1 MNKICIFAIIQQ
13 KSFLFFMKVPQ
24 MSNSDPL
31 ARRSQSA
38 SPYLESGVKEKNGR
52 KISFLLAA
60 TNSGCGKTTLT
71 IGILRALKRKGI
83 AVRPFK
89 CGPDYID
96 TQYHRMA
103 SGVESVNLDV
113 RFTTSEHLREVFSR
127 YSRDMNVVEGVM
139 GLFDGYDRHHGSSA
153 EIASILN
160 IPVVI
165 IINARSMAYSA
176 AAIIHGFKNL
186 RTDIHIAGVIFNQ
199 VGSERHAT
207 FLRQA
212 CADTHTLCLG
222 CIPRIPEME
231 IPSRHLGL
239 SLDNEQRI
247 ESLIQLAADAVEK
260 HLNWEPIMKMEAP
273 SPPPRGEESEK
284 REVKNEKCHLDGN
297 SSLLIPHSSLL
308 IPHSSLS
315 ISIAQDSAFNF
326 TYLENIDQLKALGT
340 ITFFSPLIDKQLPP
354 STHLLYLPGGYPE
367 FFLPQ
372 LSSNRSMLESIHNYI
387 ENGGHCLAECG
398 GMMYLCTNI
407 IGMDGKTYPMV
418 NILHQTATLQS
429 MKLHLG
435 YREWKG
441 TTSDGTPYLF
451 HGHEFHYSHI
461 VEEESLARRSQSQP
475 HPSHTPIYI
484 YKNLRASYIHIYWGD
499 KDLLQL
505 WR

>member
-1 MNKICIFAIIQQ
+1 
-13 KSFLFFMKVPQ
+13 

-31 ARRSQSA
+31 AQRSQSVSFPFETGA
-38 SPYLESGVKEKNGR
+38 KKQSDR

-71 IGILRALKRKGI
+71 IGILRALHRKGI

-103 SGVESVNLDV
+103 SGVESVNLDA
-113 RFTTSEHLREVFSR
+113 RFTTAEHLREVFSH
-127 YSRDMNVVEGVM
+127 YSRDVNVVEGVM

-153 EIASILN
+153 EIASILG
-160 IPVVI
+160 IPVII

-176 AAIIHGFKNL
+176 AGIIHGFKTL

-199 VGSERHAT
+199 VGSERHAS

-212 CADTHTLCLG
+212 CEDTHTLCLG

-260 HLNWEPIMKMEAP
+260 HLDWEQMMKMEVPSNRAP
-273 SPPPRGEESEK
+273 SQPPRGEEKAIRTVIHSPSGETEGGF
-284 REVKNEKCHLDGN
+284 EVGRGLGLH
-297 SSLLIPHSSLL
+297 
-308 IPHSSLS
+308 
-315 ISIAQDSAFNF
+315 ISIARDSAFNF
-326 TYLENIDQLKALGT
+326 TYLENIDRLKALGPV
-340 ITFFSPLIDKQLPP
+340 TFFSPLTDKQIPP

-367 FFLPQ
+367 FFLSQ
-372 LSSNRSMLESIHNYI
+372 LSSNHSMLESIRNFI
-387 ENGGHCLAECG
+387 ENGGRCLAECG
-398 GMMYLCTNI
+398 GMMYLCSNI
-407 IGMDGKTYPMV
+407 IGMDGNTYPMANV
-418 NILHQTATLQS
+418 LHQTATLQG

-441 TTSDGTPYLF
+441 ITSDGTPYLF

-461 VEEESLARRSQSQP
+461 VEEEP
-475 HPSHTPIYI
+475 HTHPSHPPIYI

>member
-1 MNKICIFAIIQQ
+1 
-13 KSFLFFMKVPQ
+13 MKVPQ
-24 MSNSDPL
+24 MSNSDPI

-38 SPYLESGVKEKNGR
+38 SPYQESGAKEQSGR
-52 KISFLLAA
+52 TISFLLAA

-71 IGILRALKRKGI
+71 IGILRALQRKGI

-113 RFTTSEHLREVFSR
+113 RFTSSEHLREVFSR
-127 YSRDMNVVEGVM
+127 YSRDVNVVEGVM
-139 GLFDGYDRHHGSSA
+139 GLFDGYDRHHGSTA

-176 AAIIHGFKNL
+176 AAIIHGFKTL

-260 HLNWEPIMKMEAP
+260 HLNWEPIIP
-273 SPPPRGEESEK
+273 HSSLITPHYSLLIP
-284 REVKNEKCHLDGN
+284 H
-297 SSLLIPHSSLL
+297 SSLLTPHSSLLTPHSSLL

-340 ITFFSPLIDKQLPP
+340 ITFFSPLTDKQLPP

-387 ENGGHCLAECG
+387 ENGGRCLAECG

-461 VEEESLARRSQSQP
+461 VEEESLARQSQSQP

>member
-1 MNKICIFAIIQQ
+1 
-13 KSFLFFMKVPQ
+13 
-24 MSNSDPL
+24 MSNTDPL
-31 ARRSQSA
+31 ARQSQLA
-38 SPYLESGVKEKNGR
+38 SPSFETGAKEQSGR

-71 IGILRALKRKGI
+71 IGILRALQRKGI

-103 SGVESVNLDV
+103 SGVESVNLDA
-113 RFTTSEHLREVFSR
+113 RFTTAEHLREVFSR
-127 YSRDMNVVEGVM
+127 YSQDVNVVEGVM

-153 EIASILN
+153 EIASILG
-160 IPVVI
+160 IPVII

-176 AAIIHGFKNL
+176 AAIIHGFKTL

-199 VGSERHAT
+199 VGSERHAS

-212 CADTHTLCLG
+212 CEDTHTLCLG

-260 HLNWEPIMKMEAP
+260 HLDWEPMMKMVAP
-273 SPPPRGEESEK
+273 SQPPRGEEK
-284 REVKNEKCHLDGN
+284 AIRMATLPLGGAGGGLH
-297 SSLLIPHSSLL
+297 
-308 IPHSSLS
+308 
-315 ISIAQDSAFNF
+315 ISIARDSAFNF
-326 TYLENIDQLKALGT
+326 TYLENIDRLKALGPV
-340 ITFFSPLIDKQLPP
+340 TFFSPLTNKQIPP

-372 LSSNRSMLESIHNYI
+372 LSSNHSMLESIRNFI
-387 ENGGHCLAECG
+387 ENGGRCLAECG
-398 GMMYLCTNI
+398 GMMYLCANI
-407 IGMDGKTYPMV
+407 IGMDGKTYPMA
-418 NILHQTATLQS
+418 NILHQPATLQG

-461 VEEESLARRSQSQP
+461 VEEEP
-475 HPSHTPIYI
+475 HTNPSHPPIYI
-484 YKNLRASYIHIYWGD
+484 YKKIRASYIHIYWGD

>member
-1 MNKICIFAIIQQ
+1 
-13 KSFLFFMKVPQ
+13 

-31 ARRSQSA
+31 AQRSQSVSFPFETGA
-38 SPYLESGVKEKNGR
+38 KKQSDR

-71 IGILRALKRKGI
+71 IGILRVLQRKGI

-103 SGVESVNLDV
+103 SGVESVNLDA
-113 RFTTSEHLREVFSR
+113 RFTTAEHLREVFSR
-127 YSRDMNVVEGVM
+127 YSRDVNVVEGVM

-153 EIASILN
+153 EIASILG
-160 IPVVI
+160 IPVII

-176 AAIIHGFKNL
+176 AGIIHGFKTL

-199 VGSERHAT
+199 VGSERHAS

-212 CADTHTLCLG
+212 CEDTHTLCLG

-260 HLNWEPIMKMEAP
+260 HLDWEQTPLQLKAP
-273 SPPPRGEESEK
+273 SRPPRGEEK
-284 REVKNEKCHLDGN
+284 AIRMATLPLGGAGGGLH
-297 SSLLIPHSSLL
+297 
-308 IPHSSLS
+308 
-315 ISIAQDSAFNF
+315 ISIARDSAFNF
-326 TYLENIDQLKALGT
+326 TYLENIDRLKALGPV
-340 ITFFSPLIDKQLPP
+340 TFFSLLTDKQIPP

-367 FFLPQ
+367 FFLSQ
-372 LSSNRSMLESIHNYI
+372 LSSNHSMLESIHNFI
-387 ENGGHCLAECG
+387 ENGGRCLAECG
-398 GMMYLCTNI
+398 GMMYLCANI
-407 IGMDGKTYPMV
+407 VGMDGKTYPMANV
-418 NILHQTATLQS
+418 LHQTATLQG

-461 VEEESLARRSQSQP
+461 VEEEP
-475 HPSHTPIYI
+475 HTNPSHPPIYI

-499 KDLLQL
+499 KDLQQL

>member
-1 MNKICIFAIIQQ
+1 
-13 KSFLFFMKVPQ
+13 MKVPQ

-31 ARRSQSA
+31 AQRSQSA
-38 SPYLESGVKEKNGR
+38 SPYLESGAKEKSGR
-52 KISFLLAA
+52 TISFLLAA

-71 IGILRALKRKGI
+71 IGILRALQRKGI

-113 RFTTSEHLREVFSR
+113 RFTSSEHLREVFSR
-127 YSRDMNVVEGVM
+127 YSRDVNVVEGVM

-176 AAIIHGFKNL
+176 AAIIHGFKTL
-186 RTDIHIAGVIFNQ
+186 RTDIQIAGVIFNQ

-260 HLNWEPIMKMEAP
+260 HLNWEPITP
-273 SPPPRGEESEK
+273 
-284 REVKNEKCHLDGN
+284 H
-297 SSLLIPHSSLL
+297 SSLLTPHSSLLTPHSSLL
-308 IPHSSLS
+308 IPHSSLL

-340 ITFFSPLIDKQLPP
+340 ITFFSPLTDKQLPP

>member
-1 MNKICIFAIIQQ
+1 
-13 KSFLFFMKVPQ
+13 

-31 ARRSQSA
+31 AQRSQSVSFPFETGA
-38 SPYLESGVKEKNGR
+38 KKQSDR

-71 IGILRALKRKGI
+71 IGILRVLQRKGI

-103 SGVESVNLDV
+103 SGVESVNLDA
-113 RFTTSEHLREVFSR
+113 RFTTAEHLREVFSR
-127 YSRDMNVVEGVM
+127 YSRDVNVVEGVM

-153 EIASILN
+153 EIASILG
-160 IPVVI
+160 IPVII

-176 AAIIHGFKNL
+176 AGIIHGFKTL

-199 VGSERHAT
+199 VGSERHAS

-212 CADTHTLCLG
+212 CEDTHTLCLG

-247 ESLIQLAADAVEK
+247 ESLIHLAADAVEK
-260 HLNWEPIMKMEAP
+260 HLDWEQMMKMEAP
-273 SPPPRGEESEK
+273 SQPPRGEEK
-284 REVKNEKCHLDGN
+284 AIRMATLPLGGVGGGLH
-297 SSLLIPHSSLL
+297 
-308 IPHSSLS
+308 
-315 ISIAQDSAFNF
+315 ISIARDSAFNF
-326 TYLENIDQLKALGT
+326 TYLENIDRLKALGPV
-340 ITFFSPLIDKQLPP
+340 TFFSLLTDKQIPP

-367 FFLPQ
+367 FFLSQ
-372 LSSNRSMLESIHNYI
+372 LSSNHSMLESIHNFI
-387 ENGGHCLAECG
+387 ENGGRCLAECG
-398 GMMYLCTNI
+398 GMMYLCANI
-407 IGMDGKTYPMV
+407 VGMDGKTYPMANV
-418 NILHQTATLQS
+418 LHQTATLQG

-441 TTSDGTPYLF
+441 ITSDGTPYLF

-461 VEEESLARRSQSQP
+461 VEEEP
-475 HPSHTPIYI
+475 HTNPSHPPIYI

-499 KDLLQL
+499 KDLQQL

>member
-1 MNKICIFAIIQQ
+1 
-13 KSFLFFMKVPQ
+13 
-24 MSNSDPL
+24 MSNSDSL
-31 ARRSQSA
+31 ARRSQPA
-38 SPYLESGVKEKNGR
+38 SPFFETGAKEQSGR

-71 IGILRALKRKGI
+71 IGILRALQRKGI

-103 SGVESVNLDV
+103 SGVESVNLDA
-113 RFTTSEHLREVFSR
+113 RFTTAEHLREVFSH
-127 YSRDMNVVEGVM
+127 YSRDVNVVEGVM
-139 GLFDGYDRHHGSSA
+139 GLFDGYDRNHGSSA
-153 EIASILN
+153 EIASILG
-160 IPVVI
+160 IPVI
-165 IINARSMAYSA
+165 LIINARSMAYSA
-176 AAIIHGFKNL
+176 AAIIHGFKTL

-199 VGSERHAT
+199 VGSERHAS

-212 CADTHTLCLG
+212 CEDTHTLCLG
-222 CIPRIPEME
+222 CIARIPEME

-260 HLNWEPIMKMEAP
+260 HLDWEQMMKMVAP
-273 SPPPRGEESEK
+273 STLKAPLRLPRGGGFPS
-284 REVKNEKCHLDGN
+284 RWLSPPLGEVGRGLGLH
-297 SSLLIPHSSLL
+297 
-308 IPHSSLS
+308 
-315 ISIAQDSAFNF
+315 ISIARDSAFNF
-326 TYLENIDQLKALGT
+326 TYLENIDQLKALGPV
-340 ITFFSPLIDKQLPP
+340 TFFSPLTDKQIPP

-372 LSSNRSMLESIHNYI
+372 LSSNHSMLESIHNFI
-387 ENGGHCLAECG
+387 ENGGRCLAECG
-398 GMMYLCTNI
+398 GMMYLCSNI
-407 IGMDGKTYPMV
+407 IGMDGKTYPMA
-418 NILHQTATLQS
+418 NILHQTATLQG

-461 VEEESLARRSQSQP
+461 VEEEP
-475 HPSHTPIYI
+475 HNHPTHPPIYI

>member
-1 MNKICIFAIIQQ
+1 
-13 KSFLFFMKVPQ
+13 
-24 MSNSDPL
+24 MSNSDPI

-38 SPYLESGVKEKNGR
+38 SPSFETGVEEQSDK

-71 IGILRALKRKGI
+71 IGILRALQRKGI

-103 SGVESVNLDV
+103 SGVESVNLDA
-113 RFTTSEHLREVFSR
+113 RFTTAEHLREVFSR
-127 YSRDMNVVEGVM
+127 YSRDVNVVEGVM

-153 EIASILN
+153 EIASILG
-160 IPVVI
+160 IPVII

-176 AAIIHGFKNL
+176 AGIIHGFKTL

-199 VGSERHAT
+199 VGSERHAS

-212 CADTHTLCLG
+212 CEDTHTLCLG

-247 ESLIQLAADAVEK
+247 ESLIQFAADAVEK
-260 HLNWEPIMKMEAP
+260 HLDWEQMMKMEAP
-273 SPPPRGEESEK
+273 SQPPRGEEK
-284 REVKNEKCHLDGN
+284 AIRTATLPLGGAGGGLH
-297 SSLLIPHSSLL
+297 
-308 IPHSSLS
+308 
-315 ISIAQDSAFNF
+315 ISIARDSAFNF
-326 TYLENIDQLKALGT
+326 TYLENIDQLKALGPV
-340 ITFFSPLIDKQLPP
+340 TFFSPLTDKQIPP

-372 LSSNRSMLESIHNYI
+372 LSSNHSMLESIHNFI
-387 ENGGHCLAECG
+387 ENGGRCLAECG
-398 GMMYLCTNI
+398 GMMYLCSNI
-407 IGMDGKTYPMV
+407 IGMDGNTYPMANV
-418 NILHQTATLQS
+418 LHQTATLQG

-441 TTSDGTPYLF
+441 ITSDGTPYLF

-461 VEEESLARRSQSQP
+461 VEEEP
-475 HPSHTPIYI
+475 HTHPTHPPIYI

>member
-1 MNKICIFAIIQQ
+1 
-13 KSFLFFMKVPQ
+13 

-31 ARRSQSA
+31 AQRSQSA
-38 SPYLESGVKEKNGR
+38 SPSFETGAKEQSDR

-71 IGILRALKRKGI
+71 IGILRALHRKGI

-103 SGVESVNLDV
+103 SGVESVNLDA
-113 RFTTSEHLREVFSR
+113 RFTTAEHLREVFSR
-127 YSRDMNVVEGVM
+127 YSRDVNVVEGVM

-153 EIASILN
+153 EIASILG
-160 IPVVI
+160 IPVII
-165 IINARSMAYSA
+165 IINARSLAYSA
-176 AAIIHGFKNL
+176 AGIIHGFKTL

-199 VGSERHAT
+199 VGSERHAS

-212 CADTHTLCLG
+212 CEDTHTLCLG

-260 HLNWEPIMKMEAP
+260 HLDWETMMKMEAP
-273 SPPPRGEESEK
+273 SNRAPSQPPRGEEKAIRMVIHSPSGETEGGF
-284 REVKNEKCHLDGN
+284 EVGRGLGLH
-297 SSLLIPHSSLL
+297 
-308 IPHSSLS
+308 
-315 ISIAQDSAFNF
+315 ISIARDSAFNF
-326 TYLENIDQLKALGT
+326 TYLENIDRLKALGPV
-340 ITFFSPLIDKQLPP
+340 TFFSPLTDKQIPP

-367 FFLPQ
+367 FFLSQ
-372 LSSNRSMLESIHNYI
+372 LSSNHSMLESIRNFI
-387 ENGGHCLAECG
+387 ENGGRCLAECG
-398 GMMYLCTNI
+398 GMMYLCSNI
-407 IGMDGKTYPMV
+407 IGMDGNTYPMANV
-418 NILHQTATLQS
+418 LHQTATLQG

-441 TTSDGTPYLF
+441 ITSDGTPYLF

-461 VEEESLARRSQSQP
+461 VEEEPQN
-475 HPSHTPIYI
+475 HPAHPPIYI

>member
-1 MNKICIFAIIQQ
+1 
-13 KSFLFFMKVPQ
+13 

-31 ARRSQSA
+31 AQRSQPA
-38 SPYLESGVKEKNGR
+38 SFHFETGAKKQSDR

-71 IGILRALKRKGI
+71 IGILRALHRKGI

-103 SGVESVNLDV
+103 SGVESVNLDA
-113 RFTTSEHLREVFSR
+113 RFTTAEHLREVFSH
-127 YSRDMNVVEGVM
+127 YSGDVNVVEGVM
-139 GLFDGYDRHHGSSA
+139 GLFDGYDRYHGSSA
-153 EIASILN
+153 EIASILG
-160 IPVVI
+160 IPVII

-176 AAIIHGFKNL
+176 AGIIHGFKTL

-199 VGSERHAT
+199 VGSERHAS

-212 CADTHTLCLG
+212 CEDTHTLCLG

-247 ESLIQLAADAVEK
+247 ESLIHLAADAVEK
-260 HLNWEPIMKMEAP
+260 HLDWEQAP
-273 SPPPRGEESEK
+273 LQLKAPLRLPRGGG
-284 REVKNEKCHLDGN
+284 L
-297 SSLLIPHSSLL
+297 SSGWNN
-308 IPHSSLS
+308 SSLS
-315 ISIAQDSAFNF
+315 ISIARDSAFNF
-326 TYLENIDQLKALGT
+326 TYLENIDRLKALGPV
-340 ITFFSPLIDKQLPP
+340 TFFSLLTDKQIPP

-367 FFLPQ
+367 FFLSQ
-372 LSSNRSMLESIHNYI
+372 LSSNHSMLESIHNFI
-387 ENGGHCLAECG
+387 ENGGRCLAECG
-398 GMMYLCTNI
+398 GMMYLCSNI
-407 IGMDGKTYPMV
+407 IGMDGNTYPMANV
-418 NILHQTATLQS
+418 LHQTATLQG

-441 TTSDGTPYLF
+441 ITSDGTPYLF

-461 VEEESLARRSQSQP
+461 VEEEP
-475 HPSHTPIYI
+475 HTNPSHPPIYI

>member
-1 MNKICIFAIIQQ
+1 
-13 KSFLFFMKVPQ
+13 MKVPQ
-24 MSNSDPL
+24 MSNSDPR

-38 SPYLESGVKEKNGR
+38 SPYLESGAKEKSGR
-52 KISFLLAA
+52 TISFLLAA

-71 IGILRALKRKGI
+71 IGILRALQRKGI

-113 RFTTSEHLREVFSR
+113 RFTSSEHLREVFSR
-127 YSRDMNVVEGVM
+127 YSRDVNVVEGVM

-176 AAIIHGFKNL
+176 AAIIHGFKTL

-260 HLNWEPIMKMEAP
+260 HLNWEPIIP
-273 SPPPRGEESEK
+273 
-284 REVKNEKCHLDGN
+284 H
-297 SSLLIPHSSLL
+297 SSLLTPHYSLL

-354 STHLLYLPGGYPE
+354 STNLLYLPGGYPE

-372 LSSNRSMLESIHNYI
+372 LSSNRSMLESIHNFI
-387 ENGGHCLAECG
+387 ENGGRCLAECG
-398 GMMYLCTNI
+398 GMMYLCSNI

-418 NILHQTATLQS
+418 NILHQTATLQN

>member
-1 MNKICIFAIIQQ
+1 
-13 KSFLFFMKVPQ
+13 
-24 MSNSDPL
+24 MSNSDPI

-38 SPYLESGVKEKNGR
+38 SPSFETGVEEQSDK

-71 IGILRALKRKGI
+71 IGILRALQRKGI

-103 SGVESVNLDV
+103 SGVESVNLDA
-113 RFTTSEHLREVFSR
+113 RFTTAEHLREVFSR
-127 YSRDMNVVEGVM
+127 YSRDVNVVEGVM

-153 EIASILN
+153 EIASILG
-160 IPVVI
+160 IPVII

-176 AAIIHGFKNL
+176 AGIIHGFKTL

-199 VGSERHAT
+199 VGSERHAS

-212 CADTHTLCLG
+212 CEDTHTLCLG

-247 ESLIQLAADAVEK
+247 ESLIQLASDAVEK
-260 HLNWEPIMKMEAP
+260 HLDWE
-273 SPPPRGEESEK
+273 R
-284 REVKNEKCHLDGN
+284 NN
-297 SSLLIPHSSLL
+297 SSLL

-315 ISIAQDSAFNF
+315 ISIARDSAFNF
-326 TYLENIDQLKALGT
+326 TYLENIDQLKALGPV
-340 ITFFSPLIDKQLPP
+340 TFFSPLTDKQIPP

-372 LSSNRSMLESIHNYI
+372 LSSNHSMLESIHNFI
-387 ENGGHCLAECG
+387 ENGGRCLAECG
-398 GMMYLCTNI
+398 GMMYLCSNI
-407 IGMDGKTYPMV
+407 IGMDGNTYPMANV
-418 NILHQTATLQS
+418 LHQTATLQG

-441 TTSDGTPYLF
+441 ITSDGTPYLF

-461 VEEESLARRSQSQP
+461 VEEEP
-475 HPSHTPIYI
+475 HTHPTHPPIYI

>member
-1 MNKICIFAIIQQ
+1 
-13 KSFLFFMKVPQ
+13 
-24 MSNSDPL
+24 MSNSDPI

-38 SPYLESGVKEKNGR
+38 SPSFETGVEEQSDK

-71 IGILRALKRKGI
+71 IGILRALQRKGI

-103 SGVESVNLDV
+103 SGVESVNLDA
-113 RFTTSEHLREVFSR
+113 RFTTAEHLREVFSR
-127 YSRDMNVVEGVM
+127 YSRDVNVVEGVM

-153 EIASILN
+153 EIASILG
-160 IPVVI
+160 IPVII

-176 AAIIHGFKNL
+176 AGIIHGFKTL

-199 VGSERHAT
+199 VGSERHAS

-212 CADTHTLCLG
+212 CEDTHTLCLG

-247 ESLIQLAADAVEK
+247 ESIIQLTADAVEK
-260 HLNWEPIMKMEAP
+260 HLDWEQMVAP
-273 SPPPRGEESEK
+273 SNLKAPLRLPRGGG
-284 REVKNEKCHLDGN
+284 L
-297 SSLLIPHSSLL
+297 SSGWNNSSLL

-315 ISIAQDSAFNF
+315 ISIARDSAFNF
-326 TYLENIDQLKALGT
+326 TYLENIDRFKALGPV
-340 ITFFSPLIDKQLPP
+340 TFFSPLTDKQIPP

-372 LSSNRSMLESIHNYI
+372 LCSNHSMLESIRNFI
-387 ENGGHCLAECG
+387 ENGGRCLAECG
-398 GMMYLCTNI
+398 GMMYLCANI
-407 IGMDGKTYPMV
+407 IGMDGKTYPMANV
-418 NILHQTATLQS
+418 LHQTATLQG

-461 VEEESLARRSQSQP
+461 VEEEAHT
-475 HPSHTPIYI
+475 HPTWNMSSP
-484 YKNLRASYIHIYWGD
+484 SP
-499 KDLLQL
+499 LLSFQK
-505 WR
+505 

>member
-1 MNKICIFAIIQQ
+1 
-13 KSFLFFMKVPQ
+13 

-31 ARRSQSA
+31 ARQSQLV
-38 SPYLESGVKEKNGR
+38 SPSFETGAKEQSGR

-71 IGILRALKRKGI
+71 IGILRALQRKGI

-103 SGVESVNLDV
+103 SGVESVNLDA
-113 RFTTSEHLREVFSR
+113 RFTTAEHLREVFSH
-127 YSRDMNVVEGVM
+127 YSRDVNVVEGVM

-153 EIASILN
+153 EIASILG
-160 IPVVI
+160 IPVII

-176 AAIIHGFKNL
+176 AAIIHGFKTL

-199 VGSERHAT
+199 VGSERHAS

-212 CADTHTLCLG
+212 CEDTHTLCLG

-239 SLDNEQRI
+239 SLDNEQHI

-260 HLNWEPIMKMEAP
+260 HLDWEPMMKMEAP
-273 SPPPRGEESEK
+273 LQLPRGEEK
-284 REVKNEKCHLDGN
+284 VIRMATLPLGGAGRGLH
-297 SSLLIPHSSLL
+297 
-308 IPHSSLS
+308 
-315 ISIAQDSAFNF
+315 ISIARDSAFNF
-326 TYLENIDQLKALGT
+326 TYLENIDRLKALGPV
-340 ITFFSPLIDKQLPP
+340 TFFSPLTDKQIPP

-372 LSSNRSMLESIHNYI
+372 LSSNHSMLESIRNFI
-387 ENGGHCLAECG
+387 ENGGRCLAECG
-398 GMMYLCTNI
+398 GMMYLCSNI
-407 IGMDGKTYPMV
+407 IGMDGKNYPMANV
-418 NILHQTATLQS
+418 LHQTATLQG

-441 TTSDGTPYLF
+441 NTSDGTPYLF

-461 VEEESLARRSQSQP
+461 VEEEP
-475 HPSHTPIYI
+475 HTHPSHPPIYI
-484 YKNLRASYIHIYWGD
+484 YKNLRASY
-499 KDLLQL
+499 
-505 WR
+505 

>member
-1 MNKICIFAIIQQ
+1 
-13 KSFLFFMKVPQ
+13 

-31 ARRSQSA
+31 AQRSQSVSFPFETGA
-38 SPYLESGVKEKNGR
+38 KKQSDR

-71 IGILRALKRKGI
+71 IGILRVLQRKGI

-103 SGVESVNLDV
+103 SGVESVNLDA
-113 RFTTSEHLREVFSR
+113 RFTTAEHLREVFSR
-127 YSRDMNVVEGVM
+127 YSRDVNVVEGVM

-153 EIASILN
+153 EIASILG
-160 IPVVI
+160 IPVI
-165 IINARSMAYSA
+165 LIINARSMAYSA
-176 AAIIHGFKNL
+176 AAIIHGFKTL

-199 VGSERHAT
+199 VGSERHAS

-212 CADTHTLCLG
+212 CEDTHTLCLG

-247 ESLIQLAADAVEK
+247 ESFIQLAADAVEK
-260 HLNWEPIMKMEAP
+260 HLDWEQMVAP
-273 SPPPRGEESEK
+273 SNLKAPLRLPRGGG
-284 REVKNEKCHLDGN
+284 L
-297 SSLLIPHSSLL
+297 SSGWNNSSLL

-315 ISIAQDSAFNF
+315 ISIARDSAFNF
-326 TYLENIDQLKALGT
+326 TYLENIDRLKALGPV
-340 ITFFSPLIDKQLPP
+340 TFFSLLTDKQIPP

-367 FFLPQ
+367 FFLSQ
-372 LSSNRSMLESIHNYI
+372 LSSNHSMLESIHNFI
-387 ENGGHCLAECG
+387 ENGGRCLAECG
-398 GMMYLCTNI
+398 GMMYLCSNI
-407 IGMDGKTYPMV
+407 IGMDGNTYPMANV
-418 NILHQTATLQS
+418 LHQTATLQG

-441 TTSDGTPYLF
+441 ITSDGTPYLF

-461 VEEESLARRSQSQP
+461 AEEEP
-475 HPSHTPIYI
+475 HTNPSHPPIYI

>member
-1 MNKICIFAIIQQ
+1 
-13 KSFLFFMKVPQ
+13 

-31 ARRSQSA
+31 AQRSQLA
-38 SPYLESGVKEKNGR
+38 SPSFENGAKEQSSR

-71 IGILRALKRKGI
+71 IGILRALQRKGI
-83 AVRPFK
+83 AVQPFK

-103 SGVESVNLDV
+103 SGVESVNLDA
-113 RFTTSEHLREVFSR
+113 RFTTAEHLREVFSH
-127 YSRDMNVVEGVM
+127 YSRDVNVVEGVM

-153 EIASILN
+153 EIASILG
-160 IPVVI
+160 IPIII

-176 AAIIHGFKNL
+176 AAIIHGFKTL
-186 RTDIHIAGVIFNQ
+186 HTDIQIAGVIFNH
-199 VGSERHAT
+199 VGSERHAS

-212 CADTHTLCLG
+212 CEDTRTLCLG

-239 SLDNEQRI
+239 SLDNEKHI

-260 HLNWEPIMKMEAP
+260 HLDWELMMKNDFSFGYQPDVFP
-273 SPPPRGEESEK
+273 SPSGEPGGIAS
-284 REVKNEKCHLDGN
+284 R
-297 SSLLIPHSSLL
+297 STPHA
-308 IPHSSLS
+308 PHS
-315 ISIAQDSAFNF
+315 ISIARDSAFNF
-326 TYLENIDQLKALGT
+326 IYLENIDRLKALGPV
-340 ITFFSPLIDKQLPP
+340 TFFSPLTDKQLPP

-372 LSSNRSMLESIHNYI
+372 LSSNQSMLESIRNFI
-387 ENGGHCLAECG
+387 EDGGRCLAECG
-398 GMMYLCTNI
+398 GMMYLCSNI
-407 IGMDGKTYPMV
+407 VGMDGKTYPMV
-418 NILHQTATLQS
+418 NILHQTATLQD

-441 TTSDGTPYLF
+441 TTSDGNPYLF

-461 VEEESLARRSQSQP
+461 VEEEP
-475 HPSHTPIYI
+475 HTHSSHPPIYI

-505 WR
+505 WQ

>member
-1 MNKICIFAIIQQ
+1 
-13 KSFLFFMKVPQ
+13 
-24 MSNSDPL
+24 MSNSDPI

-38 SPYLESGVKEKNGR
+38 SPSFETGVEEQSDK

-71 IGILRALKRKGI
+71 IGILRALQRKGI

-103 SGVESVNLDV
+103 SGVESVNLDA
-113 RFTTSEHLREVFSR
+113 RFTTAEHLREVFSR
-127 YSRDMNVVEGVM
+127 YSRDVNVVEGVM

-153 EIASILN
+153 EIASILG
-160 IPVVI
+160 IPVII

-176 AAIIHGFKNL
+176 AGIIHGFKTL

-199 VGSERHAT
+199 VGSERHAS

-212 CADTHTLCLG
+212 CEDTHTLCLG

-247 ESLIQLAADAVEK
+247 ESIIQLTADAVEK
-260 HLNWEPIMKMEAP
+260 HLDWEQMVAP
-273 SPPPRGEESEK
+273 SNLKAPLRLPRGGG
-284 REVKNEKCHLDGN
+284 L
-297 SSLLIPHSSLL
+297 SSGWNNSSLL

-315 ISIAQDSAFNF
+315 ISIARDSAFNF
-326 TYLENIDQLKALGT
+326 TYLENIDRFKALGPV
-340 ITFFSPLIDKQLPP
+340 TFFSPLTDKQIPP

-372 LSSNRSMLESIHNYI
+372 LCSNHSMLESIRNFI
-387 ENGGHCLAECG
+387 ENGGRCLAECG
-398 GMMYLCTNI
+398 GMMYLCANI
-407 IGMDGKTYPMV
+407 IGMDGKTYPMANV
-418 NILHQTATLQS
+418 LHQTATLQG

-461 VEEESLARRSQSQP
+461 VEEEA
-475 HPSHTPIYI
+475 HTNPSHQPIYI

>member
-1 MNKICIFAIIQQ
+1 
-13 KSFLFFMKVPQ
+13 
-24 MSNSDPL
+24 MSNSDPI

-38 SPYLESGVKEKNGR
+38 SPSFETGVEEQSDK

-71 IGILRALKRKGI
+71 IGILRALQRKGI

-103 SGVESVNLDV
+103 SGVESVNLDA
-113 RFTTSEHLREVFSR
+113 RFTTAEHLREVFSR
-127 YSRDMNVVEGVM
+127 YSRDVNVVEGVM

-153 EIASILN
+153 EIASIRG
-160 IPVVI
+160 IPIII

-176 AAIIHGFKNL
+176 AAIIHGFKTL

-199 VGSERHAT
+199 VGSERHAS

-212 CADTHTLCLG
+212 CEDTHTLCLG

-247 ESLIQLAADAVEK
+247 ESIIQLTADAVEK
-260 HLNWEPIMKMEAP
+260 HLDWEQMVAP
-273 SPPPRGEESEK
+273 SNLKAPLRLPRGGG
-284 REVKNEKCHLDGN
+284 L
-297 SSLLIPHSSLL
+297 SSGWNNSSLL

-315 ISIAQDSAFNF
+315 ISIARDSAFNF
-326 TYLENIDQLKALGT
+326 TYLENIDRFKALGPV
-340 ITFFSPLIDKQLPP
+340 TFFSPLTDKQIPP

-372 LSSNRSMLESIHNYI
+372 LCSNHSMLESIRNFI
-387 ENGGHCLAECG
+387 ENGGRCLAECG
-398 GMMYLCTNI
+398 GMMYLCANI
-407 IGMDGKTYPMV
+407 IGMDGKTYPMANV
-418 NILHQTATLQS
+418 LHQTVTLQG

-461 VEEESLARRSQSQP
+461 VEEEP
-475 HPSHTPIYI
+475 HTNPSHPPIYI